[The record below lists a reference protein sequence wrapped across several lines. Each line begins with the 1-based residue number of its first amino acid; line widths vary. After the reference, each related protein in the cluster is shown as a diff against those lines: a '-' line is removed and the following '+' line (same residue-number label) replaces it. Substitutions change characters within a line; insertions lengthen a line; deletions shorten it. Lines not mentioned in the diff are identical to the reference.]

1 MLHRAYVESSA
12 PPVRTIDGLT
22 REQCCARYQRKVLLL
37 ARRIYERL
45 SADAAVTLDD
55 LAAFGAIGL
64 LEAFDRFDARR
75 GIQFGTY
82 AEYRIRGAIFD
93 ALRTHD
99 TFTRRRRQLARK
111 VENTAEI
118 VRQELGRTPEASE
131 VAERME
137 IGLDAY
143 WSALARTSPVSHV
156 SIEDADP
163 DGRPL
168 FEIVEDATFDR
179 PGDELG
185 RDEVRSHLRAAI
197 EGLPERQRHIV
208 LMYYAKDMSL
218 AEIAAVYGV
227 TVSRVSQILT
237 DARNKM
243 KTRLTL
249 LIDPEDLGRLE
260 PR

>member
-1 MLHRAYVESSA
+1 MLHRAYVASSA
-12 PPVRTIDGLT
+12 PPLRLVDGLT
-22 REQCCARYQRKVLLL
+22 REAACAKYQRKVLLI

-45 SADAAVTLDD
+45 SSDASVTLDD

-64 LEAFDRFDARR
+64 LEAFDRFDAKRS
-75 GIQFGTY
+75 IQFGTY

-118 VRQELGRTPEASE
+118 VRKELGRLPTPNE
-131 VAERME
+131 VADRME
-137 IGLDAY
+137 IGLEAY
-143 WSALARTSPVSHV
+143 WAALSRTSPVSHV
-156 SIEDADP
+156 SLEDTDL

-168 FEIVEDATFDR
+168 LEIIEDGTFSR
-179 PGDELG
+179 PGEAMG
-185 RDEVRSHLRAAI
+185 RDEIRGHLREAI
-197 EGLPERQRHIV
+197 EALPERQRHIV

-218 AEIAAVYGV
+218 AEISAVYGV

-237 DARNKM
+237 DARDKM
-243 KTRLTL
+243 KRRLVAV
-249 LIDPEDLGRLE
+249 IEPEDIAHAGE
-260 PR
+260 P

>member
-12 PPVRTIDGLT
+12 PAVRTIDGLT
-22 REQCCARYQRKVLLL
+22 REACCARYQRKVLLL
-37 ARRIYERL
+37 ARRIHERL
-45 SADAAVTLDD
+45 SAEASVTLDD

-64 LEAFDRFDARR
+64 LEAFDRFDPKR
-75 GIQFGTY
+75 GIQFSTY

-93 ALRTHD
+93 ALRTQD

-111 VENTAEI
+111 VENTAEV
-118 VRQELGRTPEASE
+118 VRQELGRPPEPAE
-131 VAERME
+131 VAGRLE

-143 WSALARTSPVSHV
+143 WGALARTSPVTHV
-156 SIEDADP
+156 SIDDTDP

-179 PGDELG
+179 PGEEMLRDELRG
-185 RDEVRSHLRAAI
+185 HLRAAI
-197 EGLPERQRHIV
+197 EALPERQRHIV

-218 AEIAAVYGV
+218 AEISAVYGV

-237 DARNKM
+237 DARIKM
-243 KTRLTL
+243 RAQLEAHVEP
-249 LIDPEDLGRLE
+249 DDLGQLE